1 MEKRIKHYRVRIYHF
16 IQKFV
21 KDSALAE
28 DLTQDIMLKIWVNRE
43 KIVCLEDIDA
53 YLMAMARNL
62 VMDHFKR
69 LAKEKS
75 YQEEVWRLMQ
85 NSEDRVESPLA
96 VKDIEARLD
105 AILKVLPKRQQQ
117 IFELNH
123 KKGLTLKEIGLKLN
137 IAPNTVKNHLSRA
150 LKMVRSQIRPESF
163 LLIPWAFLFC

>member
-1 MEKRIKHYRVRIYHF
+1 MENRIKNYRVRIYHF

-43 KIVCLEDIDA
+43 KIFRLEDIDA
-53 YLMAMARNL
+53 YVMVMSRNH

-85 NSEDRVESPLA
+85 NNEDRVESNLA

-123 KKGLTLKEIGLKLN
+123 KKGLTLKEISSMS
-137 IAPNTVKNHLSRA
+137 NTEVNGPAITVIWGQLFR
-150 LKMVRSQIRPESF
+150 ES
-163 LLIPWAFLFC
+163 LVQNV

>member
-1 MEKRIKHYRVRIYHF
+1 
-16 IQKFV
+16 
-21 KDSALAE
+21 
-28 DLTQDIMLKIWVNRE
+28 MLKIWVNHE
-43 KIVCLEDIDA
+43 KILCLEDIDA
-53 YLMAMARNL
+53 YVMVMSRNH

-85 NSEDRVESPLA
+85 QRSEDRVESNLA

-123 KKGLTLKEIGLKLN
+123 NKGLSIKEIGTRLN
-137 IAPNTVKNHLSRA
+137 LAPNTVKNHLTRA
-150 LKMVRSQIRPESF
+150 LKVVRSQIRPESF
-163 LLIPWAFLFC
+163 LLIPLAFLFC

>member
-1 MEKRIKHYRVRIYHF
+1 MENRIKNYRLRIYHF

-21 KDSALAE
+21 KSSALAE
-28 DLTQDIMLKIWVNRE
+28 DLTQDIMLKIWANRE

-53 YLMAMARNL
+53 YVVAMARNL

-85 NSEDRVESPLA
+85 KSGDRVESLLA

-105 AILKVLPKRQQQ
+105 AILKVLPRRQQQ

-123 KKGLTLKEIGLKLN
+123 KKGLTLKEIGSKLN

-150 LKMVRSQIRPESF
+150 LKVVRSQIRPESF

>member
-1 MEKRIKHYRVRIYHF
+1 MEKRIRHYRVRIYHF
-16 IQKFV
+16 IQSFV

-53 YLMAMARNL
+53 YVMAMSRNL

-85 NSEDRVESPLA
+85 NSEDRVESNLA
-96 VKDIEARLD
+96 IKDIEARLD
-105 AILKVLPKRQQQ
+105 AVLKVLPKRQQQ

-123 KKGLTLKEIGLKLN
+123 KEGLTLKEIGAMLN
-137 IAPNTVKNHLSRA
+137 IAPNTVKNHLTRA
-150 LKMVRSQIRPESF
+150 LKVVRSQIRPESF
-163 LLIPWAFLFC
+163 LLIPWASLFC